1 MSKNPLSSGLAVTAL
16 EEAKR
21 ALELASREL
30 VEFRRERDSLRL
42 RDACEKGWLAVL
54 LATDALLA
62 ELGLGKPESY
72 SERGALLRELER
84 KMPKVVGLRDRL
96 GARGYY
102 LHILGYHEGSLR
114 EDEVTEELEKARKYI
129 EDVEN
134 LLKEQNPSRNLE
146 RIPTLEQIGQ
156 GL

>member
-1 MSKNPLSSGLAVTAL
+1 VGKNPLPSWRAVTAL

-21 ALELASREL
+21 ALELANREL
-30 VEFRRERDSLRL
+30 EEFRRERDSLRL

-62 ELGLGKPESY
+62 ELGKPESY
-72 SERGALLRELER
+72 SERRTLLRELEK
-84 KMPKVVGLRDRL
+84 KMPKAIGLRDRL

-114 EDEVTEELEKARKYI
+114 EDEVAEELEKARKYV
-129 EDVEN
+129 EDVKKSPQGAKKSV
-134 LLKEQNPSRNLE
+134 KEP
-146 RIPTLEQIGQ
+146 
-156 GL
+156 